1 VLTTLGRRT
10 DESGC
15 GSWPTIRASDAVHGG
30 VTQQGNGQGA
40 ESLTSLAAKWQTPS
54 ATCADAGATSRS
66 GDRKGELLLGGQAR
80 QWSTPREADSRGITT
95 SESAMANPAERVG
108 PSLLQQAEGLT
119 GNPHS
124 WATPIVRDWRGGK
137 VSPETMERNARP
149 LNEQVTNWPIPRTTD
164 VNAGRGCVQIGNCLY
179 RPSTHLDNGELVG
192 ANLVDAAG
200 QPDPASPSTNGKL
213 RGSLNSAWVAQLMSW
228 PDEYMLALTEL
239 VTEYHLTKPRPQ
251 RTKACSG

>member
-1 VLTTLGRRT
+1 MPLCVSVLTTLGRRT

-119 GNPHS
+119 ANPHS

-149 LNEQVTNWPIPRTTD
+149 LNEQV
-164 VNAGRGCVQIGNCLY
+164 
-179 RPSTHLDNGELVG
+179 VG
-192 ANLVDAAG
+192 QANLADAAG
-200 QPDPASPSTNGKL
+200 QPDPASPSTNLKP

>member
-1 VLTTLGRRT
+1 MPLCVSVLTTLGRRT

-66 GDRKGELLLGGQAR
+66 GDRKGELLLGGQV
-80 QWSTPREADSRGITT
+80 REAENWLTPKAADGRAKGTT
-95 SESAMANPAERVG
+95 TG
-108 PSLLQQAEGLT
+108 DILQ
-119 GNPHS
+119 N
-124 WATPIVRDWRGGK
+124 
-137 VSPETMERNARP
+137 
-149 LNEQVTNWPIPRTTD
+149 
-164 VNAGRGCVQIGNCLY
+164 
-179 RPSTHLDNGELVG
+179 HLDNGELVG
-192 ANLVDAAG
+192 QANLADAAG
-200 QPDPASPSTNGKL
+200 QPDPASPSTNGKP

-239 VTEYHLTKPRPQ
+239 LTEYHLTKPRPQ